1 MAGAVVVR
9 VVKAAVAVQAEVEV
23 KEDRDNATPVVLAI
37 IEPVKSAGIPV
48 PFAVEVRVER
58 AATAEMAAPE
68 AVVAEAVVR
77 SKSSHSACSAARQPS
92 LPTVRMVPMADLEM
106 AAIPVQAGLTT
117 FIPRPVMPILIP
129 VPLPTQA
136 LVEGVVEEHAG
147 EQGDQA
153 AAEAMAVA
161 AEVVPEER

>member
-1 MAGAVVVR
+1 MAG
-9 VVKAAVAVQAEVEV
+9 AVQAEVEV
-23 KEDRDNATPVVLAI
+23 KEDRDNATPVALAI

-106 AAIPVQAGLTT
+106 AAIPVQPGLTT
-117 FIPRPVMPILIP
+117 FIPRPAPILIP
-129 VPLPTQA
+129 VHLPTQA

-161 AEVVPEER
+161 AEVEPEEL